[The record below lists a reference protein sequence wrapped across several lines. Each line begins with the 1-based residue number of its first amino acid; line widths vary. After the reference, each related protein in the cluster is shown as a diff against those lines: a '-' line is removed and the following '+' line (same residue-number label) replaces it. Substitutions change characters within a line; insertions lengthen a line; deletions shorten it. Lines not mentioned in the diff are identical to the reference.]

1 MIGDV
6 FVRTHACAR
15 RHTHTRVGNHRL
27 MDKEGSHEQTRRGDT
42 QTDKE
47 GTYGQTRMGRTDRRG
62 GDTRTDKEG
71 TYGQIRRGHT
81 DRQGGGARTHGRTD
95 EEGTH
100 VACSGSE
107 LWTSKS
113 KFSMQRATLLRI
125 EALTAPIGLVNTLTQ
140 VITHIMAIPE
150 LEGKAELEPI
160 QLQKMLISLHIAA
173 LGTPNDP

>member
-6 FVRTHACAR
+6 FVRTHTCAR

-27 MDKEGSHEQTRRGDT
+27 TDKEGSHEQTRRGDT

-47 GTYGQTRMGRTDRRG
+47 GTYGQTR
-62 GDTRTDKEG
+62 
-71 TYGQIRRGHT
+71 RGHT
-81 DRQGGGARTHGRTD
+81 DRQGGGARTPGRTD

-160 QLQKMLISLHIAA
+160 QLQKLLIFLPIAA